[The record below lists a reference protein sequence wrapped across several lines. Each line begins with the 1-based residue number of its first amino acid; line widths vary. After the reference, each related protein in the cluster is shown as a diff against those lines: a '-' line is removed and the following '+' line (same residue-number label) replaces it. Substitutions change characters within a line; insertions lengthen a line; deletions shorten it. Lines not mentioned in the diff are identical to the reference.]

1 MRTSFQ
7 AMIDAFNHIPAEF
20 VEECAPNYKT
30 EAAVKRAFDDHL
42 DDCYGSL
49 MVAGVEV
56 WASQALRR
64 CDPIAYDQE
73 FYNYTDPS
81 LELWVD
87 TPDGWLTNGDVDN
100 IVDAWEMLPDKE
112 QNMYLPASDDEDCD
126 CEDKRDEDDCDCH
139 NHVEG

>member
-1 MRTSFQ
+1 MRTSFR
-7 AMIDAFNHIPAEF
+7 AMLDCFNQIPATF
-20 VEECAPNYKT
+20 IEECAPNYKSE
-30 EAAVKRAFDDHL
+30 EAVHRAFADHL

-56 WASQALRR
+56 WASVALRQ

-73 FYNYTDPS
+73 FLNYTDES

-100 IVDAWEMLPDKE
+100 IVDAWEMLPHEEQDK
-112 QNMYLPASDDEDCD
+112 YLGE
-126 CEDKRDEDDCDCH
+126 
-139 NHVEG
+139 EG